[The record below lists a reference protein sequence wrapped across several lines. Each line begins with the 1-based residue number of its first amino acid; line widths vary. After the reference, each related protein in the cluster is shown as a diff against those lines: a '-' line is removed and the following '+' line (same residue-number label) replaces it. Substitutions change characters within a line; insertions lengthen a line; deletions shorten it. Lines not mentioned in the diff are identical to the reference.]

1 VECPSH
7 RARPERRLTAVSRWE
22 RLWTNVHLATFARGA
37 QDAYGAV
44 EDGAIAVRDGRI
56 AWVGPRDAL
65 PPDAAAGD
73 AIDCGGRWLTPALV
87 DCHTHL
93 VFGGDRSAEFEAR
106 LSGVTYEQIAAAGGG
121 IVATVRAT
129 RAATAAELLAQ
140 ALPRALALAREGVTT
155 LEIKSGYGLDADTEE
170 RMLRVARQVGESTG
184 LRVRV
189 TYLALHALPP
199 ERRLDRDAYVAEI
212 ADRVLPR
219 LHAAGL
225 VDAVDVYCE
234 RIAFSVEECARVLG
248 AARALGLPV
257 KVHADQL
264 SDGGGAALAARFGAL
279 SAEHLEYTSE
289 DGVAALARAGSVA
302 VLLPVAY
309 VVLRETRAPPVAA
322 FRRHGVP
329 IAIATDCNPGT
340 SPCTSLLATLPLAAA
355 AFRLTPAEALAGVT
369 REAARAL
376 GLGDELG
383 TLELGR
389 RADFALWDV
398 AHPRELT
405 YWLGRNPLAGV
416 VRDGVPRAI
425 T

>member
-1 VECPSH
+1 MGSTG
-7 RARPERRLTAVSRWE
+7 RNDRQDGGGSQFD
-22 RLWTNVHLATFARGA
+22 RLWTNVHLATLAPGRG
-37 QDAYGAV
+37 DYGAL
-44 EDGAIAVRDGRI
+44 EDAALAVRGGRI
-56 AWVGPRDAL
+56 AWLGRRAEL
-65 PPDAAAGD
+65 PHAAA
-73 AIDCGGRWLTPALV
+73 AAETIDCGGRWLTPALV

-106 LSGVTYEQIAAAGGG
+106 LGGATYEQIAAAGGG
-121 IVATVRAT
+121 IVSTVRAT
-129 RAATAAELLAQ
+129 RAASDEELYAQ
-140 ALPRALALAREGVTT
+140 ALPRARALAREGVAT
-155 LEIKSGYGLDADTEE
+155 LEIKSGYGLDATTEE
-170 RMLRVARQVGESTG
+170 RQLRVARRIGDATG
-184 LRVRV
+184 LRVRT

-199 ERRLDRDAYVAEI
+199 ERRADRERYVAEV
-212 ADRVLPR
+212 ATEVLPR

-234 RIAFSVEECARVLG
+234 RIAFTVEECERVL
-248 AARALGLPV
+248 AAASALGLPV

-264 SDGGGAALAARFGAL
+264 SDCGGAALAARLGAV

-289 DGVAALARAGSVA
+289 QGVEALARAGTVA
-302 VLLPVAY
+302 VLLPAAY
-309 VVLRETRAPPVAA
+309 VVLRETQPPPIAA

-329 IAIATDCNPGT
+329 MALATDCNPGT
-340 SPCTSLLATLPLAAA
+340 SPCTSLLAMLPLAAA

-376 GLGDELG
+376 GLADEIG
-383 TLELGR
+383 TLEVGR
-389 RADFALWDV
+389 RADLALWDV

-416 VRDGVPRAI
+416 VRDGVPRGLP